1 MHLSTLQIGWI
12 AGILEGEGS
21 FGLTNNKTTPCI
33 WLGMTDKDTV
43 EKLRDLIDPS
53 QDISISEDN
62 RKDTYKPVYR
72 LTLNNKRA
80 VGWMMTIYSL
90 MSERRKAKIRECL
103 TAWKQFKPD
112 ESKSRNPETTL
123 IRFIMET
130 KGVSKEDAY
139 KLLIGAK

>member
-1 MHLSTLQIGWI
+1 
-12 AGILEGEGS
+12 
-21 FGLTNNKTTPCI
+21 
-33 WLGMTDKDTV
+33 
-43 EKLRDLIDPS
+43 
-53 QDISISEDN
+53 
-62 RKDTYKPVYR
+62 
-72 LTLNNKRA
+72 
-80 VGWMMTIYSL
+80 MTIYSL